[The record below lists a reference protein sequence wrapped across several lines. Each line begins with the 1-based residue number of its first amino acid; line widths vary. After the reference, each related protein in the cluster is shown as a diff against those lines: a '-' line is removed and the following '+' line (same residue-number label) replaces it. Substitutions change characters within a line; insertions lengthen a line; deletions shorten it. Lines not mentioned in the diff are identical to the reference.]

1 MNNILLLCVLC
12 AVASISMVLA
22 ICVTISVLTIV
33 NDIFDMIKKII
44 GGIIAGLRAEIA
56 VDEAE
61 AKEERQRIKIKHMKG
76 EKYGK

>member
-1 MNNILLLCVLC
+1 
-12 AVASISMVLA
+12 
-22 ICVTISVLTIV
+22 
-33 NDIFDMIKKII
+33 MIKKII
-44 GGIIAGLRAEIA
+44 GGIIAGLRAEIEA